1 MMAVTIVLC
10 SQGAIPFEMALA
22 LVLGENIGTT
32 FTANIA
38 AAIGNIQAKK
48 SARAHFIFNVIG
60 VVWVL
65 IAFRLI
71 VPAINSLT
79 VLFEGTS
86 PFVEAAAIPFALSL
100 FHSLFNLINTGLLIW
115 FVPQI
120 EHMTTYLVKHK
131 EEEEEI
137 FKLQYIDSGFV
148 KLGELGLG
156 SAKKEIQEYA
166 KRVIRMYEFVP
177 QLMNLKDQKRYRLLL
192 KRLEHYESISDQM
205 EIEIAN
211 YLTKLSGDNL
221 TAESTLRIRG
231 MLRAIDNLESIAD
244 QNYQLAKMIDE
255 KNERKIWF
263 TPHMR
268 EDLNHMFDLVAH
280 ALQIMNDNLH
290 THYQE
295 VEIITALN
303 AEEKINEYR
312 NQLRTKHLEDLK
324 NQVYSYETG
333 IYYSGIYALLEKI
346 GDFVINITEAMV
358 NTKYTKDNSLLPA
371 YYDLDDDE

>member
-1 MMAVTIVLC
+1 M
-10 SQGAIPFEMALA
+10 
-22 LVLGENIGTT
+22 
-32 FTANIA
+32 
-38 AAIGNIQAKK
+38 
-48 SARAHFIFNVIG
+48 
-60 VVWVL
+60 
-65 IAFRLI
+65 
-71 VPAINSLT
+71 
-79 VLFEGTS
+79 
-86 PFVEAAAIPFALSL
+86 
-100 FHSLFNLINTGLLIW
+100 
-115 FVPQI
+115 
-120 EHMTTYLVKHK
+120 
-131 EEEEEI
+131 
-137 FKLQYIDSGFV
+137 
-148 KLGELGLG
+148 G

-263 TPHMR
+263 TPHER
-268 EDLNHMFDLVAH
+268 GLKPYVRLVAH

-295 VEIITALN
+295 VEIIT
-303 AEEKINEYR
+303 
-312 NQLRTKHLEDLK
+312 
-324 NQVYSYETG
+324 
-333 IYYSGIYALLEKI
+333 
-346 GDFVINITEAMV
+346 
-358 NTKYTKDNSLLPA
+358 P
-371 YYDLDDDE
+371 